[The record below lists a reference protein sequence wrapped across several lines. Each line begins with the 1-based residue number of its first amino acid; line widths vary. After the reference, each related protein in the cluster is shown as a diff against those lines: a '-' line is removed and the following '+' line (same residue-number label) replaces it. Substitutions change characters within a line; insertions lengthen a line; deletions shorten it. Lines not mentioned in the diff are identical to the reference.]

1 MSLDKY
7 RTTTTA
13 IRYMWILHLVHIIPS
28 LFGTA
33 TGGGRCELPGRFVD
47 RGGGAGLSAEDRGT
61 GLPDADVLAGRGP
74 RRLDIPLLRVAE
86 AMGGGDDRMR
96 LGTGETTD
104 GSGDVG
110 AGPANGKADTG
121 VRAEGREGVEGKPIT
136 EGNGG
141 A

>member
-1 MSLDKY
+1 
-7 RTTTTA
+7 
-13 IRYMWILHLVHIIPS
+13 MWILHLVHIIPS
-28 LFGTA
+28 LFGMA
-33 TGGGRCELPGRFVD
+33 TGGGRCELPGRFID

-61 GLPDADVLAGRGP
+61 GLPDADVLGGRGP
-74 RRLDIPLLRVAE
+74 RRPDELDIPLLRVAE

-110 AGPANGKADTG
+110 AGPVTGKADTG
-121 VRAEGREGVEGKPIT
+121 VRAKGREGVEGKPIA
-136 EGNGG
+136 EGKGG